1 MKKRFTLLLFALV
14 LSYNVVGQNSIAD
27 SQNLTNMT
35 SGTPENL
42 LEGRVSG
49 LWVSRTDGNPSS
61 SIFSAIRGISTL
73 HGGSGPLWVVDGVI
87 LSDAEAQRVNTFFRS
102 EYAPY
107 QQTSQLNGLSFLN
120 LYDVESI
127 EVLKDVSATAI
138 YGSKGANGVILITTK
153 SPHDKELDLRWDSN
167 LGLEVSDMGL
177 TPSFS
182 HNHNVSAHILSNRAG
197 YSLSA
202 YFRDKNHPVPG
213 ADEKMGG
220 LRLKFHTHTNKLI
233 WFGFNTNLSLGKQS
247 SMLASSD
254 MGAST
259 MGTALRK
266 LTLPSELNSIEG
278 WATDYDDINDQ
289 LRVTFDTYLR
299 VNFLPVLYWETRV
312 GADVGNNTRNHW
324 FGLQTQLGSM
334 KNRAAAYTV
343 SSVQRY
349 NIKSY
354 LAYDMRFKYDHRLRA
369 EVGVAFENDKNRFE
383 INAADHFLTDAL
395 RGDGMGF
402 RESVPHPFW
411 LSYSLNEFAAYGTL
425 SYSWRDV
432 INVSTVF
439 RADNC
444 ARYDDGEYSLYP
456 SGTASID
463 FHKLFFKDATAISAL
478 TLEGSY
484 GIAGMKRYVPY
495 MALDRFVSQSALD
508 EAFEANSII
517 VDPEDKTNNVTSFFE
532 AFARTTVSE
541 YHVGL
546 NTAFLSDRIRVAAR
560 WYDRRSNDRFN
571 LYCFGNAVS
580 DKSHVW
586 MTCPR
591 WDVYEETLNFINSG
605 VEVDIAAELFRNM
618 DINWSIQANA
628 SYNNW
633 SGAADLEFNP
643 LPTVLTGVGTQFT
656 YKGFTAE
663 VWGNGAFG
671 HKICNLNRMYSEGL
685 SDPTECIENA
695 GYFSLSN
702 IALSY
707 RFDIDRVKFIK
718 SVKASVA
725 ASNIVTISEYS
736 GLNPNV
742 NSYAFQGNRSLG
754 YDYGSLP
761 TAAALMFG
769 VSVIF

>member
-1 MKKRFTLLLFALV
+1 MKKRLTLLFALV
-14 LSYNVVGQNSIAD
+14 LSYSVAGQNNLLD
-27 SQNLTNMT
+27 SQNLINMT
-35 SGTPENL
+35 AGTPESL
-42 LEGRVSG
+42 LEGRISG

-61 SIFSAIRGISTL
+61 SIFSAIRGVSTL

-107 QQTSQLNGLSFLN
+107 QQTSQLNGLSYLN
-120 LYDVESI
+120 IYDIESI

-138 YGSKGANGVILITTK
+138 YGSKGANGVIIIKTK
-153 SPHDKELDLRWDSN
+153 NPQEKELDLRLDSN
-167 LGLEVSDMGL
+167 LGLEMTGIGL
-177 TPSFS
+177 APSFS

-220 LRLKFHTHTNKLI
+220 IRLKFHTHTNKLI
-233 WFGFNTNLSLGKQS
+233 WFGFNTNLALGRQS
-247 SMLASSD
+247 SMLASGD
-254 MGAST
+254 AGTST
-259 MGTALRK
+259 MGTALRD
-266 LTLPSELNSIEG
+266 LTLPYELNSIDG
-278 WATDYDDINDQ
+278 WAKDYDDINNQ
-289 LRVTFDTYLR
+289 LRVNFDAYLR

-324 FGLQTQLGSM
+324 FGLQTQLGAM
-334 KNRAAAYTV
+334 KNRAAAYTL
-343 SSVQRY
+343 SSLKRY
-349 NIKSY
+349 NIKSF
-354 LAYDMRFKYDHRLRA
+354 LAYDMRFKYDHRICA
-369 EVGVAFENDKNRFE
+369 EAGVVFENDKNRFE

-411 LSYSLNEFAAYGTL
+411 ISYALNEFAAYGTL
-425 SYSWRDV
+425 NYSWRDA
-432 INVSTVF
+432 IKVSAAF

-463 FHKLFFKDATAISAL
+463 LHKLFFEGAKAISSL
-478 TLEGSY
+478 SLEGGY

-495 MALDRFVSQSALD
+495 MALDRFVSQSTLN
-508 EAFEANSII
+508 EVFNEKSII
-517 VDPEDKTNNVTSFFE
+517 VDPEDKTHNVTSFFE

-541 YHVGL
+541 YHIDL
-546 NTAFLSDRIRVAAR
+546 NAAFISDRIRVAAR
-560 WYDRRSNDRFN
+560 WYNRKSNDSLN
-571 LYCFGNAVS
+571 LYCFGKLAS

-586 MTCPR
+586 LKSPR
-591 WDVYEETLNFINSG
+591 WDVYEETLNFVNTG
-605 VEVDIAAELFRNM
+605 VEVEIGADLIRNKDITLTLL
-618 DINWSIQANA
+618 ANG
-628 SYNNW
+628 SYNDW
-633 SGAADLEFNP
+633 SGAEDLKFNP

-656 YKGFTAE
+656 YKGFSAE
-663 VWGNGAFG
+663 LWGNGAFG

-685 SDPTECIENA
+685 TDETACVENA

-702 IALSY
+702 IAVSY

-718 SVKASVA
+718 SVKASVS
-725 ASNIVTISEYS
+725 ASNILTMSEYS
-736 GLNPNV
+736 GLNPNI
-742 NSYAFQGNRSLG
+742 NSYAFQGNRRLG

-761 TAAALMFG
+761 SATALMFG